1 MSLSADPFTFSFFL
15 FYPLSLLAA
24 VLAGGALRR
33 FGFPVPMG
41 PRFGNI
47 DGLRGFLALS
57 VLSHHFWIWTHVVVF
72 GQPWSAANLAI
83 VNQLGAGAV
92 ALFFMITGLVFYP
105 TALKGIGNVF
115 WPKVYIGRFFR
126 IVPLVAVS
134 FLIISLVIMLRTGA
148 RPDAGYPR
156 AALEWISAHR
166 EVPIMGYADSG
177 LVNALVLWS
186 LWQEWLFYLILLPAV
201 ALALQLAKAMK
212 LPSWT
217 VPVGVLLVG
226 IVAHFLHFAPGLL
239 SFWPLFAAGMLAYEL
254 CARDAVRRWLAS
266 RTAAIIATL
275 AMIPAVTLFDHGLT
289 PAFFPFAFFFCCV
302 AAGNRFGGIFSLPGA
317 AVVGEVSFG
326 IYLLHGILLNVLFVD
341 ATPIVQVI
349 PVAALPLLIPV
360 LAVLIVLIT
369 AATYLLIER
378 PAWRFGKRVGERL
391 RPAAART
398 AAGTAETAGVQSRG

>member
-1 MSLSADPFTFSFFL
+1 MSLPVDAFTLGFFL

-24 VLAGGALRR
+24 MLAGGALRR
-33 FGFPVPMG
+33 FGFPVPKG

-57 VLSHHFWIWTHVVVF
+57 VLSHHFWIWTHVVLF
-72 GQPWSAANLAI
+72 GQPWTAADLAI

-134 FLIISLVIMLRTGA
+134 FLLISLVIMLRTGS
-148 RPDAGYPR
+148 RPDAAYPR
-156 AALEWISAHR
+156 AAVEWISAHR

-186 LWQEWLFYLILLPAV
+186 LWQEWLFYLILLPVV
-201 ALALQLAKAMK
+201 ATGLQIARIVK
-212 LPSWT
+212 LPSWS
-217 VPVGVLLVG
+217 VPVAVLLVG
-226 IVAHFLHFAPGLL
+226 TLSHFLQIGTGLL
-239 SFWPLFAAGMLAYEL
+239 AFWPLFAAGMLTYEL
-254 CARDAVRRWLAS
+254 CARDSIRRWLAT
-266 RTAAIIATL
+266 RTAAILATL
-275 AMIPAVTLFDHGLT
+275 AMIPAVTLAHHALS

-302 AAGNRFGGIFSLPGA
+302 AAGNRFGGLFALPGA
-317 AVVGEVSFG
+317 AVVGEISFG
-326 IYLLHGILLNVLFVD
+326 IYLLHGILLNLLFVD
-341 ATPIVQVI
+341 GAEILRTLPL
-349 PVAALPLLIPV
+349 AALPLLIPV

-378 PAWRFGKRVGERL
+378 PAWRFGKRLGERL
-391 RPAAART
+391 RPPPSPAPTT
-398 AAGTAETAGVQSRG
+398 APAP